1 MAKSLGFKLC
11 CSLQAASWP
20 CSEEDLME
28 IVFNLQNI
36 SLRLGVTKFPMF
48 EQIAMKHRTSTIFKA
63 TLATLWP
70 RPSVS
75 GNSEVQGPR
84 SYRIL

>member
-1 MAKSLGFKLC
+1 
-11 CSLQAASWP
+11 
-20 CSEEDLME
+20 ME

-63 TLATLWP
+63 TLATPVAQTKCKWKL
-70 RPSVS
+70 
-75 GNSEVQGPR
+75 R
-84 SYRIL
+84 SAGLKVLSNLIT